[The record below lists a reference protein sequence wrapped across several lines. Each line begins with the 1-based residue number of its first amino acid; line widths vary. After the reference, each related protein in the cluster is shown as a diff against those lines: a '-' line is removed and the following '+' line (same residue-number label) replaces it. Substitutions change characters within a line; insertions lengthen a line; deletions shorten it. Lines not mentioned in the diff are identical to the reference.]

1 MAISTVLKLFIPTPG
16 TIEMGNIQTTAEI
29 TTPKRKAAAAAA
41 AAVIP
46 RWLGVCKKII
56 ALCTSWKVSVRMHF
70 VNIYTTVCILLQ
82 ILLLVLMGVLLELLR
97 TKYLKPVEKTWSTQA
112 WHKAGVC
119 YVCAVLNHRL
129 VTSQRISH
137 EGWSFNADRAHIIEL
152 WSLRL

>member
-1 MAISTVLKLFIPTPG
+1 MAISTVLKLFIPTSG

-82 ILLLVLMGVLLELLR
+82 ILLLVLMGVLLELIENEISKTCGENMIYSSLTQGRCVLR
-97 TKYLKPVEKTWSTQA
+97 MCCAESSS
-112 WHKAGVC
+112 C
-119 YVCAVLNHRL
+119 YI
-129 VTSQRISH
+129 TTYFS
-137 EGWSFNADRAHIIEL
+137 
-152 WSLRL
+152 